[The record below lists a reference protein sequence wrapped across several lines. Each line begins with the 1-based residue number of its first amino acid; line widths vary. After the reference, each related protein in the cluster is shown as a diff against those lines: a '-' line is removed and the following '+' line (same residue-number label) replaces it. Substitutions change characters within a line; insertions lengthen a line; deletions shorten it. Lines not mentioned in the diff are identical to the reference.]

1 MSKYKIMTEYLS
13 QQKHKEF
20 VNELDYLQTTRRQEI
35 AENLKEA
42 RSLGDLS
49 ENAEYHQAREDQ
61 ANIEKRIKDLEAI
74 LSDAVIVKKGSSTKV
89 NVGATVIVQKK
100 GEKDKK
106 EYVIVGSQEANMLEG
121 KISVSS
127 PLVKAM
133 LEKAKGESFSFESPK
148 GKQDYKIIDIK

>member
-1 MSKYKIMTEYLS
+1 MTEYLS

-61 ANIEKRIKDLEAI
+61 ANIEKRINDLQSI
-74 LSDAVIVKKGSSTKV
+74 LEGAVIVKKGSSSKV
-89 NVGATVIVQKK
+89 TVGAIVTVQKK
-100 GEKDKK
+100 GEKKK
-106 EYVIVGSQEANMLEG
+106 NEFSIVGSQEANMDEN
-121 KISVSS
+121 KISISS
-127 PLVKAM
+127 PLVEAM
-133 LEKAKGESFSFESPK
+133 LNKVKGDSFSFQSPK

>member
-1 MSKYKIMTEYLS
+1 MTEYLS

-35 AENLKEA
+35 AESLKEA

-61 ANIEKRIKDLEAI
+61 ANIEKRITDIQAI
-74 LSDAVIVKKGSSTKV
+74 LEDSVIVKKSSSSKV
-89 NVGATVIVQKK
+89 NIGVIVVVQKK
-100 GEKDKK
+100 GEKEKK
-106 EYVIVGSQEANMLEG
+106 EYTIVGNQESNMAEN

-127 PLVKAM
+127 PLVRAM
-133 LEKAKGESFSFESPK
+133 LEKEKGESFCFESPK
-148 GKQDYKIIDIK
+148 GKQEYKIIDVK